1 MEPHSKTA
9 LRPSIV
15 LWVALIASVFLAGFG
30 AGALFS
36 HSFLCDASLVP
47 STLQQQHL
55 GAALHLAATRNM
67 HPNHTTPHPPRILSN
82 DGRPG
87 RMLLE
92 HRALGDAPAPPP
104 RRETKVPPLQLPKG
118 IDTLIINIGSNLQ
131 PLLPPDDEPS
141 TAAIAVEP
149 IVHCNI
155 SRHPRLFV
163 LPIAIAAGNGLAKME
178 MHNVDSVSSSLV
190 QPVNSV
196 LSLMKEAGKDFVT
209 PARFV
214 PLLAMTDFLQSFPS
228 EAKILFL
235 KTDMQGMDYTAL
247 SSAGAALRRVDYLMT
262 EVYFG
267 GIQTY
272 KGASND
278 FCRDMLPF
286 MRSIGYQVIGLYTR
300 HKYSDTLHKSDIAH
314 ATARDDKSADA
325 FCRKGKNTPTSDK
338 HGMWEGNAYW
348 KRNDTTARPPEKL
361 RP

>member
-1 MEPHSKTA
+1 MVS
-9 LRPSIV
+9 R
-15 LWVALIASVFLAGFG
+15 
-30 AGALFS
+30 
-36 HSFLCDASLVP
+36 
-47 STLQQQHL
+47 
-55 GAALHLAATRNM
+55 R
-67 HPNHTTPHPPRILSN
+67 
-82 DGRPG
+82 
-87 RMLLE
+87 LLE
-92 HRALGDAPAPPP
+92 EPAK
-104 RRETKVPPLQLPKG
+104 RETKVPPLQLPKG
-118 IDTLIINIGSNLQ
+118 IDTLIINIGSNKQ

-149 IVHCNI
+149 IVYCNI
-155 SRHPRLFV
+155 SQLHPRLFV

-178 MHNVDSVSSSLV
+178 VHNGDGVSSSLV
-190 QPVNSV
+190 KPVDKV
-196 LSLMKEAGKDFVT
+196 LAIMKETGKVAPT
-209 PARFV
+209 RLV
-214 PLLAMTDFLQSFPS
+214 PLLAMSTFLQSFPP
-228 EAKILFL
+228 EAKILFM

-247 SSAGAALRRVDYLMT
+247 SSAGALVRRIDYLMT

-300 HKYSDTLHKSDIAH
+300 HKYSDTLHKSDIIH

-325 FCRKGKNTPTSDK
+325 FCEKGHTPTTDK

-348 KRNDTTARPPEKL
+348 KRNDTTARRPEKL